1 MKHSFLLF
9 FLFISLIGSLKAAP
23 VRFQDPVQPYD
34 LFKASSLLEVKAG
47 SVSIDQLLKNPASFR
62 FVPTQHELIKPYHR
76 QLGYWLRVD
85 ITNETDEDLFLHFV
99 YAGTEYITVYEVA
112 DRQVLA
118 VHHFGTLQSEKTYTY
133 LKSNEVCPTQVRRG
147 QTHTFYVYMQGV
159 YTTAWPIFCRSTDNL
174 LNYLHRTDLFYGLY
188 YGFILIIIVYS
199 LILYVRLRETD
210 TLRYA
215 IWVIFM
221 GLQLALFRG
230 HTNEFFWPSNPSIER
245 YATVL
250 AGITG
255 LLHIPFTLS
264 FLRLRQQSPLFY
276 KIGIGIFVLYAIG
289 ILINVVAVSLQERAG
304 RQIDIVPQV
313 ALLEGIFSISAGV
326 VTYRR
331 GFRPALFYII
341 GNVVFF
347 ASIFV
352 FLVYAAGRLPHSF
365 WTYNSIHIGSGVEI
379 ILFTLALT
387 YKVNLL
393 KRQQE
398 EAVREQLR
406 LSEANERLVQE
417 QNVMLESKVE
427 QRTHELNRQK
437 EELQHTL
444 NQLKATQAQLVQRE
458 KMASLGE
465 LMAGIAHEIQNPLN
479 FVNNFAELSVEM
491 LDELTDE
498 LQHDRQEAATSLI
511 DDMKPNLQKIVHH
524 GKRADSIIKSML
536 EHSRS
541 SSGTKQ
547 ATDINALADE
557 YLRLAYHGQ
566 RAKDKSFNAELVMDL
581 DRNMGTVEV
590 MPQEMARVLLNLYNN
605 AFYAVAEKARQQP
618 TGYQPQVRVST
629 YRDNGTIDVRVKDNG
644 TGIPRELLNK
654 IFQPF
659 FTTKS
664 TGQGTGLGLSLSYD
678 IITNGH
684 GGQMNVNTEAGL
696 FTEFIISIPVSK

>member
-1 MKHSFLLF
+1 MKHVFLRF
-9 FLFISLIGSLKAAP
+9 FLFISLVGSLKAAP
-23 VRFQDPVQPYD
+23 VRFRDPVQPYD
-34 LFKASSLLEVKAG
+34 LFTASSLLEIQAG
-47 SVSIDQLLKNPASFR
+47 SVSIDQLLQNPGRYPFEPAR
-62 FVPTQHELIKPYHR
+62 NELIKPYDR
-76 QLGYWLRVD
+76 QLSYWLRVE
-85 ITNETDEDLFLHFV
+85 ITNETDENLFLHFV
-99 YAGTEYITVYEVA
+99 YAGTEYITVYEVV
-112 DRQVLA
+112 DQKVVD
-118 VHHFGTLQSEKTYTY
+118 VHRLGTLQPETTYTY
-133 LKSNEVCPTQVRRG
+133 LKSNEVCPTRVRRG
-147 QTHTFYVYMQGV
+147 QTHTFYVSMQGV
-159 YTTAWPIFCRSTDNL
+159 YTTAWPVFCRSTDNL

-215 IWVIFM
+215 IWVIFV

-255 LLHIPFTLS
+255 LLHIPFTLA
-264 FLRLRQQSPLFY
+264 FLRLRQQAPVLH
-276 KIGIGIFVLYAIG
+276 KVGIGIFVLYATG
-289 ILINVVAVSLQERAG
+289 ILINVVAVTLQERVG

-313 ALLEGIFSISAGV
+313 ALLEGIFSISAGI

-365 WTYNSIHIGSGVEI
+365 WSYNSIHIGSGVEI

-398 EAVREQLR
+398 AAVREQLR
-406 LSEANERLVQE
+406 LSEANERLVQG
-417 QNVMLESKVE
+417 QNVMLENKVE

-437 EELQHTL
+437 EELQRTL
-444 NQLKATQAQLVQRE
+444 DQLRATQAQLVQRE

-491 LDELTDE
+491 LDELNDE
-498 LQHDRQEAATSLI
+498 LANDRKEEAEQLI

-566 RAKDKSFNAELVMDL
+566 RAKDKSFNAELVMDF
-581 DRNMGTVEV
+581 DRSLGAVEV

-618 TGYQPQVRVST
+618 TGYQPQVKVST
-629 YRDNGTIDVRVKDNG
+629 HRDNGTVEVRIKDNG
-644 TGIPRELLNK
+644 TGIPRELLTK

-684 GGQMNVNTEAGL
+684 GGQMIVNTEAGQ
-696 FTEFIISIPVSK
+696 FTEFVVSIPVLK